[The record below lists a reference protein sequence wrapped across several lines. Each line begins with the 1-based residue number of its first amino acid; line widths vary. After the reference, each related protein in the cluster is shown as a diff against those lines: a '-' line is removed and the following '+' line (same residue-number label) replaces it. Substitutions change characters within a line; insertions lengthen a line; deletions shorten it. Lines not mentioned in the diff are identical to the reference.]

1 MKAKQL
7 LALFL
12 AILTVMTLLVS
23 CGGDP
28 VETEAGPQGGG
39 NTDAPVSGGTTE
51 DPGDVEITD
60 DLGDVNFADVTNPKI
75 TFFVRTGYEGEI
87 YAEEIIDEDLND
99 AIYWRN
105 QEIQNRLGVEIA
117 HIAQEGSWGTG
128 NTSYV
133 DWNATLR
140 NAVQTTTH
148 DFDATLFYT
157 GTASSLATEGCY
169 LDLTELDMISL
180 EKPWWNQNLMKE
192 ATIYGALY
200 FAGGSI
206 AYSQVQSAL
215 VFYYNK
221 DLYNEYFATAG
232 KKDIYQVVRDGEWT
246 IDYLHELTAA
256 VWDDADGN
264 GEVSSGDIV
273 GWGGGSGGAAG
284 GMDSWVYALGC
295 DLTKIDESIGEPVAC
310 FYDEHT
316 VQAYEKLVK
325 LYTENEGAFVNNVQ
339 TKDVGETT
347 FSNGK
352 VLTHLSTLQAG
363 SGYNEATFRYG
374 VLPVPKFDADQEKY
388 RSIPEVTSSM
398 VAMLSTLEPERTDMV
413 AATIELTAAEAYKQ
427 VKPAYVEIVL
437 KSQNA
442 SSPEDAEMV
451 DLILDSMVYSFGWIF
466 SSTHMGN
473 MGKAFRVVDGT
484 RDITQ
489 YYESNKSNYEAMID
503 LLIDGYAGIV

>member
-192 ATIYGALY
+192 ATIYGSLY

-206 AYSQVQSAL
+206 AYTEVQTA
-215 VFYYNK
+215 VVIYYNK
-221 DLYNEYFATAG
+221 DLYNEYFAASG
-232 KKDIYQVVRDGEWT
+232 LKDIYQVVRDGEWT
-246 IDYLHELTAA
+246 IDYLYDLSAQ
-256 VWDDADGN
+256 VWEDNDNN
-264 GEVSSGDIV
+264 GEVTDGDLI
-273 GWGGGSGGAAG
+273 GFYGGSGGANG
-284 GMDSWVYALGC
+284 GMDSWIYALGC
-295 DLTKIDESIGEPVAC
+295 DLTKMDESIGEPVAC
-310 FYDEHT
+310 FYDDHT
-316 VQAYEKLVK
+316 VQAYDKLVN
-325 LYTENEGAFVNNVQ
+325 LYSNNPGTIIPGAAHENTTFANNNV
-339 TKDVGETT
+339 V
-347 FSNGK
+347 FS
-352 VLTHLSTLQAG
+352 TARLSTGASLRDC
-363 SGYNEATFRYG
+363 TFGFG
-374 VLPVPKFDADQEKY
+374 VLPLPKFDTDQESY
-388 RSIPEVTSSM
+388 RAIPEATSSM
-398 VAMLSTLEPERTDMV
+398 VAVISTVEDDRLDMV
-413 AATIELTAAEAYKQ
+413 SATVELLAAESYKT
-427 VKPAYVEIVL
+427 VIPTYIDVVL
-437 KSQNA
+437 KSKQAN
-442 SSPEDAEMV
+442 SPDDAEMV
-451 DLILDSMVYSFGWIF
+451 QLVLDSMVYSFGWIF
-466 SSTHMGN
+466 CSTHMGG

-484 RDITQ
+484 RDLSSFYLTNQ
-489 YYESNKSNYEAMID
+489 AAYESALNG
-503 LLIDGYAGIV
+503 LIDAFASIA